1 MNHMEPK
8 SEIRKDHEI
17 SRRKRNLKR
26 RRRPEM
32 QEKEGNPVPKQSPS
46 PIYPESLSTFL
57 LVLVMPAARNCGPRF
72 IKANHP
78 QICGVDVCEYGEER
92 VSASSAIFSQ
102 PKFYFVSPLLNVVR
116 NCVKVLSICCC
127 TKFVEVKSE
136 QLNSIT
142 YARNTR
148 TNSITLIPPLKIQV
162 AFQIYRVARMY
173 FYHSE
178 TNCCL

>member
-1 MNHMEPK
+1 MK
-8 SEIRKDHEI
+8 SQGGNEI
-17 SRRKRNLKR
+17 SREEDDPKCKR
-26 RRRPEM
+26 RKESRPETIT
-32 QEKEGNPVPKQSPS
+32 KSP
-46 PIYPESLSTFL
+46 LSRIPFNL
-57 LVLVMPAARNCGPRF
+57 PSRLS
-72 IKANHP
+72 H
-78 QICGVDVCEYGEER
+78 
-92 VSASSAIFSQ
+92 ASSAELWSTLYKSEPSSNLWCRCVRIWRRESECKQ
-102 PKFYFVSPLLNVVR
+102 CYFFAAKVLFCFPLLNVVR